1 VGQSSV
7 VGRSSIDHLPSYF
20 EVAPRPELRQRR
32 RHPRTVSAGTSPP
45 AGVRVDRQFIRVV
58 NTPPDAAI
66 AAVGRRWQAPVRGGR
81 LLGPPVATFPGGPA
95 IVPVGL
101 RRPFGPVLVM
111 ELELGPWLLA
121 GTRLDL
127 RPARHVRASRRY
139 FRSGHALLDAVV
151 ARIEAGAGGSTP
163 PARH

>member
-7 VGRSSIDHLPSYF
+7 VGHSIVDELPSYF
-20 EVAPRPELRQRR
+20 EVAPRPERRQRR
-32 RHPRTVSAGTSPP
+32 RYLPAASTGTSPP
-45 AGVRVDRQFIRVV
+45 AGVRVDRQFVRVV
-58 NTPPDAAI
+58 DSPPDAAI
-66 AAVGRRWQAPVRGGR
+66 AAVGGGWQAPVRGGR
-81 LLGPPVATFPGGPA
+81 LLGPPVADFPGGPA

-101 RRPFGPVLVM
+101 SRPFGPALVM